1 MNGGAVG
8 YGGGC
13 TARPWAPQHR
23 GAPALCRAT
32 YSGCCEEDLHDPQR
46 VPAGG
51 SPSRTMLPWG
61 LRCLTGSPRRSSMA
75 TAGLLAQPPS
85 RAQRRARPRQRVWM
99 CPEDYHNL
107 VGLKRGVTVVWGWL
121 WGWMCN
127 FRSPRFTYLAL
138 CVGHRAP
145 LSSVH
150 INWSM

>member
-1 MNGGAVG
+1 MNGGAVE

-32 YSGCCEEDLHDPQR
+32 YSGCCEEDPHDPQR

-85 RAQRRARPRQRVWM
+85 RAQCRARPRQRVWM

-107 VGLKRGVTVVWGWL
+107 VNLKRGVSRLG
-121 WGWMCN
+121 
-127 FRSPRFTYLAL
+127 LAL
-138 CVGHRAP
+138 GLDVQLQEPEVYVSGSLCGSPCPTLLCAY
-145 LSSVH
+145 
-150 INWSM
+150 

>member
-1 MNGGAVG
+1 MGTEEAARRDRGPPSTAGLRHCVGPLTRAAVKRT
-8 YGGGC
+8 C
-13 TARPWAPQHR
+13 TTRR
-23 GAPALCRAT
+23 GSPR
-32 YSGCCEEDLHDPQR
+32 
-46 VPAGG
+46 GG

-99 CPEDYHNL
+99 CPEGYHNL